1 MKTSTI
7 ITIHQV
13 LEHEMSVHARS
24 LQDAVEKEADPK
36 TPGAAFAFDMLAM
49 LHKSASEMAE
59 KNLAEVKAALEDF
72 DAQDWSAAAHEDCK
86 GTCKETCK

>member
-13 LEHEMSVHARS
+13 LEHEMSVHARI
-24 LQDAVEKEADPK
+24 LQDAVEKEADPKK

-49 LHKSASEMAE
+49 LHRSASDAAE

-72 DAQDWSAAAHEDCK
+72 DAQEWSAAAHEGCK
-86 GTCKETCK
+86 GTCK

>member
-13 LEHEMSVHARS
+13 LEHEMSVHARI